1 MPIPK
6 WRLQI
11 SHQKFS
17 LRTRFYWNFLSLR
30 IRKLKPTL
38 FKNELKKHL
47 QANRQSY
54 LNFSRNYNTVGEEEE
69 DKKQELLDQMK
80 DSDSSLKWKKSKRL
94 KGAAKLEAAKSEKN
108 EKNPYLKKSGGNLT
122 KITQNC
128 LLLMGTPPIV
138 YNGNKEENK

>member
-1 MPIPK
+1 METSNLPPK
-6 WRLQI
+6 ILLQN
-11 SHQKFS
+11 QVLLEFF
-17 LRTRFYWNFLSLR
+17 TTTNPQTEANFVQEWTE
-30 IRKLKPTL
+30 KT
-38 FKNELKKHL
+38 
-47 QANRQSY
+47 ANRQSY

-122 KITQNC
+122 KITQNR